1 MLSGLRVLLRCV
13 QVSPR
18 PCFWQHP
25 LDRQTRQRLSDL
37 EVVAS
42 NTTAG
47 TYVCYCQEGGP
58 REQPPCKRAEY
69 HLTLAGPSAGG
80 NMALAGSGRHFLAWY
95 VLLFILGMVAGAVA
109 ILCLLMRQRRGG
121 MGFAVKGAGH
131 GASMS
136 EKRHDILASSA
147 TPQSPSSASLLSE
160 AVPLTKRNGTL
171 NGHGGGH
178 NGSGLNHHLV
188 GVGAGG
194 SGGGGHNGPHVYSNN
209 SSSSDDVK
217 LSESSSKLGLQHNPH
232 HHPGLEGRERP
243 GTEGEEGEGLSEG
256 LSEIGEGLSGL
267 EEELAGLQAY
277 RGAPLAQ
284 CEESSI

>member
-25 LDRQTRQRLSDL
+25 PDRQTRQRLSDL

-42 NTTAG
+42 IATAG

-80 NMALAGSGRHFLAWY
+80 NVAIAGGGRHFLAY
-95 VLLFILGMVAGAVA
+95 YMLLFILGLVAGATA
-109 ILCLLMRQRRGG
+109 IYLLMHRRRGG
-121 MGFAVKGAGH
+121 MGFGIKGAGH

-136 EKRHDILASSA
+136 EKRHDLLASSA

-178 NGSGLNHHLV
+178 NGSGLNHHL
-188 GVGAGG
+188 GAGAGG
-194 SGGGGHNGPHVYSNN
+194 GNNGGHNGPHIYSNN

-232 HHPGLEGRERP
+232 NHLVLEGRERP
-243 GTEGEEGEGLSEG
+243 GQEGEEGEGLSEG

-267 EEELAGLQAY
+267 EEELAGLQMY